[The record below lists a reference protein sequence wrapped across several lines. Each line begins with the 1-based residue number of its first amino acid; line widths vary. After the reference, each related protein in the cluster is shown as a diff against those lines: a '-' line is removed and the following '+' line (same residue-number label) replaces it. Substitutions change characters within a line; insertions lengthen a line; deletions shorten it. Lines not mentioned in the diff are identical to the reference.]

1 MPEHSEHE
9 PSRSV
14 VFQAAPP
21 VRAVAPRP
29 LSRLTGGAVSVV
41 FAFTAFGVLVV
52 GGDAFWTAFEP
63 PSRASTPVWV
73 NPPEAGGQRTQ
84 VVEDRPSAPARQRPV
99 AGTFLHQ
106 DPSDHSGSDGS
117 GDGSRGPGSESGVSS
132 TSGPSSGPG
141 PGPSSASGPGPE
153 SGEDSTAPNS
163 GPDAGD
169 HPSAPNSG
177 PDAGEDLGANSGP
190 DSGSGHD
197 SGGSSSGPASGS
209 GHDSSGSNSGS
220 GSGGGHSGSGH

>member
-1 MPEHSEHE
+1 MPEYSEHE

-21 VRAVAPRP
+21 VRADAPRP

-84 VVEDRPSAPARQRPV
+84 VVEDRPSTPARQQPV
-99 AGTFLHQ
+99 AGTFLHA
-106 DPSDHSGSDGS
+106 SAHSGSDGS

-141 PGPSSASGPGPE
+141 PGPSSAPGPGPE
-153 SGEDSTAPNS
+153 SGEASSTASTS
-163 GPDAGD
+163 GPDSGD
-169 HPSAPNSG
+169 HASAPNSG

-197 SGGSSSGPASGS
+197 S
-209 GHDSSGSNSGS
+209 SGSNSGS